1 MRHSTCLAA
10 ALLFWT
16 LQTSAAPVEY
26 PARGGG
32 DEDVKTPKVDL
43 GNQVWTEPLL
53 GFGVKTK
60 DAYTDGNLFLVV
72 PLWSTLGRND
82 SLGGDYIFMEPYT
95 SVGEGGEVTTSLGL
109 SWRHL
114 FSHESMSALQ
124 KQGQAGFMEEGWFIG
139 ANVFLDML
147 DTQHNNNFWQMG
159 VGAEVGSRYLELRGN
174 YYIPMTGEKLY
185 DRQVHTQ
192 TFTSSSSSTV
202 YNSVT
207 NYGDPYA
214 TGNSIA
220 QPASTQNFATTSTAT
235 TTTTVRTVTQLFEK
249 GMEGWDTE
257 ASFLVPWLDQWMDLR
272 LIGGYFSFNNQP
284 FGPQDGPTGP
294 VHGWKAG
301 AELRPVPAVVL
312 GSMWYE
318 DKRFAGGN
326 WIVSAQLQIP
336 MDKTWKN
343 AFQMRRRHL
352 VEHLAEPVHRQNDAI
367 KVGNRE
373 DDQTNISS
381 STSVKHVTR
390 VVSQSSTRLVLKDDI
405 IFVNNGGAVG
415 NGIQAGSSTGDGT
428 AQHPVNAIQTGA
440 DIAATNN
447 NNTGRVWNVYTQQ
460 SSAGAYVENI
470 AVKGSTNF
478 VSSGILIPV
487 MGGKTFGTGVKPTL
501 QGGFGTGTTGYSF
514 VGLSGYNVSANFDGY
529 PAISFRNVQNGVIA
543 SNTITN
549 PAGTGIEVTAG
560 DGHVS
565 TVLILNN
572 LIDQTTLCGCCN
584 AVQIGAFEKD
594 SVLNVVFNNNQ
605 ITNTNGSGI
614 NGAAAAG
621 GKLYLS
627 AANNTITGAGRDGI
641 TLQSLLGGSLVA
653 ANLTGNTVTNSGSFA
668 EPESPEGSGISL
680 TVRGDARANLTLTSN
695 DLSHNLSN
703 GLFVIADDESQGTI
717 TGSGNNFSGNGAGGA
732 FLVSNSESRLKV
744 SFSNDH
750 FDSNDVGLL
759 VNVDGHSAL
768 SFNAVN
774 STFVANQ
781 GPGVHIESHDGSSVF
796 PSIISG
802 ALILENGGPAL
813 ELSTTENAI
822 LALAVKDSTITT
834 ASDVG
839 ILAKLGDGDLSGTP
853 GVNLLLTI
861 ANTSIY
867 STGKGATGIDFVS
880 SGTGIGALLMDS
892 VNLTVDSPT
901 AIGIRLTASGTAV
914 TGPNVAALITN
925 STVNV
930 SGGPGI
936 ELTALNDGGVA
947 VNMANTTIHSDEDGI
962 SIFTQ
967 DNATALVSVTGAT
980 TITSTAVNAITA
992 TASDNS
998 FLSLNVQDST
1008 LNAFHS
1014 GVYLTENIGATLN
1027 ATVNGNTITPDIS
1040 NPTPLDSGIVFY
1052 KNGGSATVDFNDN
1065 VISGGGQGIYL
1076 SNSGTSDITA
1086 NLNGNTTSNNT
1097 YGIYYQHGAGTADLN
1112 LNSNNI
1118 TSFTG
1123 AGIFLYMTAGSV
1135 AVNPIVT
1142 PVSNAIDVGPPPSL
1156 GVLNLGAGTLTGT
1169 IIINGT
1175 SLNPPSS
1182 F

>member
-1 MRHSTCLAA
+1 MRPSSCLAA
-10 ALLFWT
+10 ALVFLT
-16 LQTSAAPVEY
+16 LQNFAAPVEY
-26 PARGGG
+26 PGGG
-32 DEDVKTPKVDL
+32 DKDVKTPKVDL
-43 GNQVWTEPLL
+43 GNQVWTEPLM
-53 GFGVKTK
+53 GFGIKTN
-60 DAYTDGNLFLVV
+60 DAYTDGNIFLTV
-72 PLWSTLGRND
+72 PLWSTLGRDN

-95 SVGEGGEVTTSLGL
+95 SVGESGEVATSLGL

-114 FSHESMSALQ
+114 FSHESMAALQ
-124 KQGQAGFMEEGWFIG
+124 KQGRAGFMEEGWFFG

-192 TFTSSSSSTV
+192 SFTSSRSSTS

-207 NYGDPYA
+207 DYGDPFA
-214 TGNSIA
+214 TANSIA
-220 QPASTQNFATTSTAT
+220 QRATTQNFASTSIAT
-235 TTTTVRTVTQLFEK
+235 TTTTVRTVTELFEK
-249 GMEGWDTE
+249 GMEGWDAE
-257 ASFLVPWLDQWMDLR
+257 ASVLVPWLDQWMDLR

-336 MDKTWKN
+336 IDKTWKD

-373 DDQTNISS
+373 DDQTSVTS
-381 STSVKHVTR
+381 STSMKHVTR
-390 VVSQSSTRLVLKDDI
+390 VVSQSSTRIVLKDDI

-415 NGIQAGSSTGDGT
+415 NGIQAGSTTGDGT
-428 AQHPVNAIQTGA
+428 AEHPVNTVQTGA
-440 DIAATNN
+440 NIAATNN
-447 NNTGRVWNVYTQQ
+447 GSTGRVWNVYTQQ
-460 SSAGAYVENI
+460 SAIGAYVENVGI
-470 AVKGSTNF
+470 KSATNF
-478 VSSGILIPV
+478 ISSGILIPV

-501 QGGFGTGTTGYSF
+501 QGGFGTGTTPYSF
-514 VGLSGYNVSANFDGY
+514 VGISGYNLAPDFDGKA
-529 PAISFRNVQNGVIA
+529 AITFRNVQNGLIA
-543 SNTITN
+543 SNSISN
-549 PAGTGIEVTAG
+549 PSGPGIEITAG
-560 DGHVS
+560 SGYTSSVQ
-565 TVLILNN
+565 ILNN
-572 LIDQTTLCGCCN
+572 IIDQTTLCGCYN

-594 SVLNVVFNNNQ
+594 SVLHIIFNNNQ

-614 NGAAAAG
+614 NGAATAG
-621 GKLYLS
+621 GRLYLS
-627 AANNTITGAGRDGI
+627 ATGNTITGAGRDGI

-653 ANLTGNTVTNSGSFA
+653 ANLTGNTITNSGSFA

-680 TVRGDARANLTLTSN
+680 SVTGDARANLSLTSN

-703 GLFVIADDESQGTI
+703 GLFVLVDAESQGVVTS
-717 TGSGNNFSGNGAGGA
+717 SGNNFSGNGVAGA
-732 FLVSNSESRLKV
+732 FLVSNSESRLKAG
-744 SFSNDH
+744 FSNDH
-750 FDSNDVGLL
+750 FDSNDTGFFA
-759 VNVDGHSAL
+759 NVDGNSAL

-774 STFVANQ
+774 STFVANN
-781 GPGVHIESHDGSSVF
+781 GPGVHIESHVGSSVY
-796 PSIISG
+796 PSTISG
-802 ALILENGGPAL
+802 SLILENGGPAL

-822 LALAVKDSTITT
+822 LALTVKDSTITT
-834 ASDVG
+834 ASAVG
-839 ILAKLGDGDLSGTP
+839 ILAKVGDGDLMGTP
-853 GVNLLLTI
+853 AVNLLLSI
-861 ANTSIY
+861 ANTSINA
-867 STGKGATGIDFVS
+867 TGKGVTGIDYVGD
-880 SGTGIGALLMDS
+880 GTGIGLLTLDS

-901 AIGIRLTASGTAV
+901 SVGIRLASSGTAV

-925 STVNV
+925 STINV
-930 SGGPGI
+930 TGGPGM
-936 ELTALNDGGVA
+936 ELTALNQGGVA
-947 VNMANTTIHSDEDGI
+947 LNMAGSTIHSDGDGI
-962 SIFTQ
+962 SISTQ
-967 DNATALVSVTGAT
+967 DSGTVLATVTGAS
-980 TITSTAVNAITA
+980 TITSTTGNGITA

-998 FLSLNVQDST
+998 FLSLNVDSST

-1052 KNGGSATVDFNDN
+1052 KNGGSATVDFNNN
-1065 VISGGGQGIYL
+1065 VISGGSQGIYV
-1076 SNSGTSDITA
+1076 SNFGTADITA

-1097 YGIYYQHGAGTADLN
+1097 YGIYYQHGNVGAADLN
-1112 LNSNNI
+1112 LNSNTI

-1123 AGIFLYMTAGSV
+1123 AGIFIYMTSGSV

-1142 PVSNAIDVGPPPSL
+1142 PVSNAIDVGIPPRL

-1169 IIINGT
+1169 IIINDT
-1175 SLNPPSS
+1175 PLNPPST